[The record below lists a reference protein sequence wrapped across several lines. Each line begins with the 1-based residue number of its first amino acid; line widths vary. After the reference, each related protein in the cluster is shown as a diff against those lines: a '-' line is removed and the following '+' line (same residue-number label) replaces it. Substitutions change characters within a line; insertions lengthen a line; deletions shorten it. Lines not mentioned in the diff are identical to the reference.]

1 MRIHEIITEST
12 ELEEGWKS
20 KLGAAA
26 LAGAAAFGGGHAD
39 ADTIVRRSDGSTVN
53 YSTNE
58 YTPSTRTMAQQR
70 QIDAVAKQKAEQEAA
85 ARAAKQ
91 SASEITF
98 TSQANK
104 VINFKKTH
112 AKYFPVT
119 KEVVQSYGDP
129 GLQVLRR
136 AYNDISA
143 EETKIK
149 VSDGTN
155 QGTYDDLMNDFY
167 DNITA
172 YKSFMADP
180 STWAKFDPI
189 VVNQM
194 GSQEPSA
201 AQMEK
206 NRAAMAGDVPIAP
219 WLKKY

>member
-1 MRIHEIITEST
+1 MRIHEIILESE

-26 LAGAAAFGGGHAD
+26 LAGAAALGGGHAD
-39 ADTIVRRSDGSTVN
+39 AQTIRRSDGSYHAT
-53 YSTNE
+53 TI
-58 YTPSTRTMAQQR
+58 AQQR
-70 QIDAVAKQKAEQEAA
+70 QIDAVAKQKAEQGAA

-98 TSQANK
+98 TTQANK

-119 KEVVQSYGDP
+119 KEVVLNYGDP
-129 GLQVLRR
+129 GLQILRR

-143 EETKIK
+143 EEAKIK

-167 DNITA
+167 DNIKS

-189 VVNQM
+189 VVDQRDSQTQQSSSQAKSSANQAPRA
-194 GSQEPSA
+194 SQSP
-201 AQMEK
+201 Q
-206 NRAAMAGDVPIAP
+206 AP
-219 WLKKY
+219 APKANFF